1 MLWQGR
7 QSNGEKVNN
16 PTTDASCGGRPA
28 LMRALAPSVPWQPAQ
43 LASSPL
49 SKASPVPCT
58 EVSLN
63 CASLEKIRV
72 VSLWHSVQ
80 DRSAAAGPAPPAQ
93 AVSTSAAPT
102 RAKPGMISLLLIEPF
117 SSDGL
122 DWTLSRKDQ
131 FSSLA

>member
-1 MLWQGR
+1 MLWQVR
-7 QSNGEKVNN
+7 QSNGETFNT
-16 PTTDASCGGRPA
+16 PTTDASCGGRPE

-80 DRSAAAGPAPPAQ
+80 DRSAAAGAAPAGPAGPCGPAGPAGPAAPAGPPPPAH
-93 AVSTSAAPT
+93 A
-102 RAKPGMISLLLIEPF
+102 
-117 SSDGL
+117 
-122 DWTLSRKDQ
+122 LSP
-131 FSSLA
+131 